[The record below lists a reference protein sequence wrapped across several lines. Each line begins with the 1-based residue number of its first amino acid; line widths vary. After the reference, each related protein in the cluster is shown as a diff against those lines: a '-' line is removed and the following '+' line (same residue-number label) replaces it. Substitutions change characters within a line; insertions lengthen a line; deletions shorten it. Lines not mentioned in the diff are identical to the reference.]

1 MYEKIET
8 TVQAWQTLRDEISQ
22 QLDISAMEAL
32 IIIFS
37 VLIDGQVDR
46 DDVDSEQV
54 SRWEATIKKFN
65 LTQFNPA
72 QKRQVFQ
79 LVVVGAMMAD
89 KLQANY
95 QITPDAIGMWIGFV
109 VKELGSNYQLP
120 LHITDLGFGTG
131 NLAATVTQVLE
142 EDQQVELRGIEN
154 DDTMLTIASGLMN
167 LLDEQWQLDFADAIT
182 LEKKASTQI
191 VIGDLPVGYY
201 PNRDIE
207 GYQVYQGNEEKLP
220 YVHHLLIE
228 KALKMLD
235 EDGVAILLV
244 PAQLFESEQAPA
256 LLNWLQTND
265 VYLQAILQF
274 STELFANTAAMKHVL
289 ILQKPG
295 QHATQAEPVL
305 LAQIPQLTDKE
316 ANEKFIAEFDRWFKN
331 NPSLKIQA

>member
-8 TVQAWQTLRDEISQ
+8 TVQAWQVLRDEISQ

-37 VLIDGQVDR
+37 ALIDGQVDR
-46 DDVDSEQV
+46 DDVDSEQIAQ
-54 SRWEATIKKFN
+54 WATVTKKFN
-65 LTQFNPA
+65 LTQFNSA
-72 QKRQVFQ
+72 QKRQIFQ
-79 LVVVGAMMAD
+79 LVVVGSMMDD

-95 QITPDAIGMWIGFV
+95 QITPDAIGMWIGFM
-109 VKELGSNYQLP
+109 VKELGSNYKLP

-142 EDQQVELRGIEN
+142 DDRQVELRGIEN
-154 DDTMLTIASGLMN
+154 DDTMLTIANGLMN

-182 LEKKASTQI
+182 LEEKVPTQI

-207 GYQVYQGNEEKLP
+207 GYQVYQGDEEKLP

-235 EDGVAILLV
+235 DDGVAVLLV
-244 PAQLFESEQAPA
+244 PAQLFKSEQAPA
-256 LLNWLQTND
+256 LLNWLQTDD

-274 STELFANTAAMKHVL
+274 PKELFANPAANKHVL
-289 ILQKPG
+289 ILQKSG

-316 ANEKFIAEFDRWFKN
+316 ANEKFIAEFDQWFKN
-331 NPSLKIQA
+331 NPGLKVQA